1 MIPSTPQEIFDYVIQ
16 RLLEQGKR
24 SMTGEEGCKYRGDG
38 GTRCALGWLIP
49 DDLYVA
55 EMDDFVL
62 SWNVQDLLRHDI
74 PAITALG
81 HALADDMQS
90 AHDQASDHIP
100 GLFKTTL
107 LENMKDVALR
117 HNLAWNF

>member
-1 MIPSTPQEIFDYVIQ
+1 MIPNTSQEIFDYVIQ

-49 DDLYVA
+49 DDLYRA
-55 EMDDFVL
+55 EMDDFHC
-62 SWNVQDLLRHDI
+62 SWNVGDLLRHDF

-81 HALADDMQS
+81 HALAEDMQR

-100 GLFKTTL
+100 GLFKTTF

>member
-1 MIPSTPQEIFDYVIQ
+1 
-16 RLLEQGKR
+16 
-24 SMTGEEGCKYRGDG
+24 
-38 GTRCALGWLIP
+38 
-49 DDLYVA
+49 
-55 EMDDFVL
+55 MDDFHC

-81 HALADDMQS
+81 HELAYEIQR

-117 HNLAWNF
+117 RNLAWNF

>member
-1 MIPSTPQEIFDYVIQ
+1 MIPNTPQEIFDYVIQ

-49 DDLYVA
+49 DDRYHA
-55 EMDDFVL
+55 EMDDLVL
-62 SWNVQDLLRHDI
+62 AWNVQDLLRHDI

-81 HALADDMQS
+81 HELAYEIQR

-117 HNLAWNF
+117 RNLAWNF

>member
-1 MIPSTPQEIFDYVIQ
+1 MIPNTPQEIFDYVIQ

-24 SMTGEEGCKYRGDG
+24 SMAEEEGCKYRGDG

-49 DDLYVA
+49 DARYHA
-55 EMDDFVL
+55 EMDDL
-62 SWNVQDLLRHDI
+62 DLAWNVDDLIRHDF
-74 PAITALG
+74 PAIIALG
-81 HALADDMQS
+81 HELACEMQR

-100 GLFKTTL
+100 GLFKESL

>member
-1 MIPSTPQEIFDYVIQ
+1 MIPSTRQEIFDYVVQ
-16 RLLEQGKR
+16 RLLQQGKR

-49 DDLYVA
+49 DDLYRP
-55 EMDDFVL
+55 EMDDFHC
-62 SWNVQDLLRHDI
+62 SWNVQDLLRHGI

-81 HALADDMQS
+81 NDLAYKMQR
-90 AHDQASDHIP
+90 AHDHASDHIP